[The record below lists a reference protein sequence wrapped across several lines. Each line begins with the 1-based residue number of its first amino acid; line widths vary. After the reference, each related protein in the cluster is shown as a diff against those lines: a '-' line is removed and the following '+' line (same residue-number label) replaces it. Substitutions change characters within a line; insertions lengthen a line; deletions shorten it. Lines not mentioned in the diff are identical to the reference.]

1 MKEIDTF
8 GISPSLAYSGLI
20 PTDEIHTQETI
31 NKHYKARGSKT
42 KTKIAMT
49 EMLQNEIVR
58 NK

>member
-1 MKEIDTF
+1 MHNEVGICAEIL
-8 GISPSLAYSGLI
+8 PGLI

-31 NKHYKARGSKT
+31 NKHYKGRGSKT

-49 EMLQNEIVR
+49 EVLQNEIVR